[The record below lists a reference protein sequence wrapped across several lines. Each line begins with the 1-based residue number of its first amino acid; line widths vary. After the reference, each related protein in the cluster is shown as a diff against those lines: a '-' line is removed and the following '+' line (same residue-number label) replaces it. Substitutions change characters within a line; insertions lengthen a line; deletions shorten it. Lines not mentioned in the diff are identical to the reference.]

1 MGSTRIKPYYLEA
14 SIEYMNKLLSYTSR
28 RELVMNH
35 PFLCSALHRRNPVEK
50 AGRHS

>member
-14 SIEYMNKLLSYTSR
+14 SIEYINKLLSYTSR